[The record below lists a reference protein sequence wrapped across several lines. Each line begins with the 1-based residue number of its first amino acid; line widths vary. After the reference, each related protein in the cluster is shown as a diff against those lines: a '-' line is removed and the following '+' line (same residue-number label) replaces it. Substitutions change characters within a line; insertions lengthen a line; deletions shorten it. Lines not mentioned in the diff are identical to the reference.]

1 MKRKSFLFVCNAFL
15 ALSFI
20 SPAFATNPAGES
32 GNRFY
37 LVAGG
42 QAEMASSSL
51 NNSNNIAVSLG
62 AGYHFSRSFSCELGV
77 AYNTFRLES
86 NTEVKGG
93 LTGLMSAFVYHKDM
107 PGNLKY
113 VPQLELDYLT
123 GSIEKNRLGLAGVTV
138 VPLAFEYRGNNSSL
152 GIIAGIGEF
161 GVYFPVSGFADKS
174 GPVYVFG
181 FNNVSLGLVYYF

>member
-20 SPAFATNPAGES
+20 SPAFATNPIEES

-42 QAEMASSSL
+42 QAEMAISSL
-51 NNSNNIAVSLG
+51 NNSNNI
-62 AGYHFSRSFSCELGV
+62 
-77 AYNTFRLES
+77 
-86 NTEVKGG
+86 
-93 LTGLMSAFVYHKDM
+93 
-107 PGNLKY
+107 GNLKY